1 MVDPRDDLATQR
13 ILEERAQA
21 LARPQTHADE
31 TPGEELVVFQLGD
44 ASYGLPARS
53 VQEVYPLNG
62 FTPLP
67 GTPSFVVGLVNVR
80 GRLLCALDIRPLLEQ
95 PSVVPQPN
103 SLLLIVSTKTMEV
116 ALIADAVLD
125 VRRTV
130 GNPAPTLSSMAGHG
144 TAWLHGIDHHS
155 TLLID
160 PTLLLADQRL
170 IVNTAA

>member
-1 MVDPRDDLATQR
+1 MVDPRDDSATQR
-13 ILEERAQA
+13 VLEERAQA
-21 LARPQTHADE
+21 LARPQTHTDE

-44 ASYGLPARS
+44 ASYGLSARS
-53 VQEVYPLNG
+53 VQEVYPLNN

-67 GTPSFVVGLVNVR
+67 GTPDFVVGLVNVR
-80 GRLLCALDIRPLLEQ
+80 GRLLSALDIRPLLDL
-95 PSVVPQPN
+95 PKAAPQAN
-103 SLLLIVSTKTMEV
+103 SLLLIVSTKAMEV

-160 PTLLLADQRL
+160 PALLLADPRL

>member
-1 MVDPRDDLATQR
+1 MVDSREDVATQH
-13 ILEERAQA
+13 ILEERARA

-62 FTPLP
+62 FTALP
-67 GTPSFVVGLVNVR
+67 GTPSFIVGLVNVR
-80 GRLLCALDIRPLLEQ
+80 GRLLTALDIRPLLDLAGAT
-95 PSVVPQPN
+95 PQPN
-103 SLLLIVSTKTMEV
+103 SLLLIVSSKAMEV

-125 VRRTV
+125 VRRTI
-130 GNPAPTLSSMAGHG
+130 GTPAPTLSSMAGHG
-144 TAWLHGIDHHS
+144 TAWLHGIDHYS